1 LVKFRFTQINKN
13 ISSLSQFEGF
23 MSNAVVGNDHSLK
36 RKITGLTEDEFR
48 TWAEEVGEKPFR
60 AKQMYN
66 WLYKN
71 QVFKLDEM
79 GNLSKKFREK
89 LDKAFIFEHSP
100 IVQKTSS
107 DDGTI
112 KFLQK
117 LDDGSEIESVL
128 MNMGEHYTICVST
141 QVGCAMGCTFC
152 MTGTMG
158 LKRHLE
164 VGEIVEQ
171 VVNGFSLL
179 PEGNRIRNIVY
190 MGMGEPF
197 HNYENTIK
205 SLQVLLSPNGFDF
218 SSRRV
223 TVSTSGIIPKIIEF
237 GKETRAKANLAVSL
251 NGIDQESR
259 KAIMPLSKKYPIEEL
274 IQACRDFPLDAR
286 KRITF
291 EYILFDNLNDNI
303 ESAKKLVKLLH
314 QTKSKVNLI
323 PYNDNPDLGFHS
335 PSLKNVKAF
344 QQYLLDHGVLA
355 TLRISKGQD
364 IAAAC
369 GQLVAENQKKKKA

>member
-1 LVKFRFTQINKN
+1 MVKFRFTQINKN